1 MKETNN
7 RQEVR
12 EAIAAADM
20 AIMSLERARKEL
32 DSARRWGLW
41 DIFGGGLLST
51 LGKHSRMDEANA
63 AMNEAK
69 RHLRNLKRELL
80 DVRVSED
87 FKLDVGNFLS
97 FADYF
102 FDGFVADFM
111 VQSKINDALEQVEE
125 AITKIRN
132 IRGTLN
138 GFLEELNQ
146 TETEEGGI
154 E

>member
-12 EAIAAADM
+12 EVIVAADM

-111 VQSKINDALEQVEE
+111 VQSRINDALEQVEE

-146 TETEEGGI
+146 TETEEGGM

>member
-1 MKETNN
+1 MKETEN

-12 EAIAAADM
+12 EAIV

-111 VQSKINDALEQVEE
+111 VQSRINDALEQVEE

-132 IRGTLN
+132 IRGTLY

-146 TETEEGGI
+146 TETEEGGV

>member
-1 MKETNN
+1 MKETEN

-32 DSARRWGLW
+32 ESARRWGLW

-80 DVRVSED
+80 DVRISDD

-111 VQSKINDALEQVEE
+111 VQSRINDALEQVEE

-132 IRGTLN
+132 IRGSLY

-146 TETEEGGI
+146 TETEEGGM

>member
-1 MKETNN
+1 MKETEN

-32 DSARRWGLW
+32 ESARRWGLW

-80 DVRVSED
+80 DVRISDD

-111 VQSKINDALEQVEE
+111 VQSRIIDALEQVEE

-132 IRGTLN
+132 IRGSLY

-146 TETEEGGI
+146 TETEEGGM

>member
-20 AIMSLERARKEL
+20 AIMRLERARKEL

-111 VQSKINDALEQVEE
+111 VQSRINDALEQVEE

-146 TETEEGGI
+146 TETEEGGM

>member
-111 VQSKINDALEQVEE
+111 VQSRINDALEQVEE
-125 AITKIRN
+125 AIRKIRN

-146 TETEEGGI
+146 TETEEGGM

>member
-102 FDGFVADFM
+102 LMDLS
-111 VQSKINDALEQVEE
+111 Q
-125 AITKIRN
+125 
-132 IRGTLN
+132 TLWYSPESMTRWN
-138 GFLEELNQ
+138 RWRKR
-146 TETEEGGI
+146 
-154 E
+154 

>member
-1 MKETNN
+1 MKETEN

-111 VQSKINDALEQVEE
+111 VQSRINDALEQVEE

-132 IRGTLN
+132 IRGTLY

-146 TETEEGGI
+146 TETEEGGV

>member
-111 VQSKINDALEQVEE
+111 VQSRINDALEQVEE

-146 TETEEGGI
+146 TETEEGGM

>member
-111 VQSKINDALEQVEE
+111 VQSRINDALEQVEE

>member
-12 EAIAAADM
+12 EAIAAANM

-111 VQSKINDALEQVEE
+111 VQSRINDALEQVEE

-132 IRGTLN
+132 ICGTLN

-146 TETEEGGI
+146 TETEEGGM

>member
-1 MKETNN
+1 MKETEN

-111 VQSKINDALEQVEE
+111 VQSRINDALEQVEE